1 MVPLQTRFNH
11 GASATQYTVEHHCRG
26 NDDGYAAGVDG
37 DNHDYD
43 ATRVQREYTQTL
55 IRPLSLMRMKEAY
68 LSNFIEG
75 DESSKTVESPY
86 GDDDDGGDAD
96 ADDDDVDDEV
106 ARGSRTLRRDVE
118 YKQQSVNEVSVVE
131 YYHGEDNDGGSS
143 VSELRSRTDFDYKD
157 RAYEYEHHP
166 PPIPPTPP
174 PLPLA
179 LVSPS
184 SSSNI
189 MHPMVSTPAYN
200 TNTPYSTG
208 ETIVSGIS
216 SSAFST
222 ELIGSN
228 PTELKRPISFRF
240 RSPVSPLYV
249 ADVQET
255 ISSSI
260 NIDRLH
266 NMPNL
271 NINVSDDD
279 GVSKTMNS
287 SPVNIQL
294 DPSRSNKYESSPVYQ
309 DKRSNTSP
317 VFTQNYHHHGN
328 HFVSYHNQT
337 NKSNTSSHDK
347 SINRPIVVSSSSS
360 SASPVSHQQSYPITH
375 QHSTAPISSSSSN
388 RSVTIVEETP
398 PEKTRRSIIHDNRTV
413 SALSRSSVSSSASS
427 STKHHTSKSNVSHHR
442 VVQIITTGSTTNPP
456 LIHTNSSYSHNSNTV
471 NSSLKL
477 FKSLDESSDLSEHSD
492 STTSSLSSFEVLN
505 DSSNAAIVITDTAD
519 LSSNGGGMES
529 YTNNLQQS
537 ININMNQ
544 SGGVGDGM
552 GVLLHVDDDLSYNN
566 TDDVDIAAT
575 LGEHVSTITSAPLA
589 MQSDLD
595 VASSSIPSKSSK
607 SPTNATADRYYR
619 RFKKRASALDGGGGG
634 GGGGGGLGNNVNTT
648 PTAANILLGTMT
660 IHPVSSIISN
670 RSTSVDDSISVT
682 TPTGSAASSSIYRNK
697 AVDKDQFRAYVLQ
710 GDAANARLI
719 LRNYSTTNRNN
730 LLVDANEATD
740 LMIQLFS
747 TRSQHLNEDI
757 VKLLV
762 DGLNANVNGMEL
774 LSGRRPLHYTIDLN
788 HAEIGSYLIARGA
801 DVFAQDNTGSCPL
814 VMSLNN
820 HLTWLLQAYEDSGM
834 QSKLLTSNNNNSTQ
848 MIADYT
854 TYLVLAG
861 YSKHVSSLLKAGLI
875 TITSEEATALLTS
888 CHGNFENML
897 EPIDMFEL
905 LESLGAAI

>member
-11 GASATQYTVEHHCRG
+11 GASATQYTVEHHHRS
-26 NDDGYAAGVDG
+26 NDDGYASIDG
-37 DNHDYD
+37 DSHDYD
-43 ATRVQREYTQTL
+43 TTRVQREYTQTL

-68 LSNFIEG
+68 LSNFVEG
-75 DESSKTVESPY
+75 DESYKTVESPY
-86 GDDDDGGDAD
+86 GDDDDGGDDDD
-96 ADDDDVDDEV
+96 ADVDDDDEV
-106 ARGSRTLRRDVE
+106 ARGSRTLRRDAE

-143 VSELRSRTDFDYKD
+143 MSELRSRTDFDYKD
-157 RAYEYEHHP
+157 RAHEYEHHP
-166 PPIPPTPP
+166 PPTPATP
-174 PLPLA
+174 SPLPLA

-189 MHPMVSTPAYN
+189 MHPMVSTPAYD

-228 PTELKRPISFRF
+228 PPELKRPISFRF

-249 ADVQET
+249 GDVQET

-266 NMPNL
+266 NIPNT
-271 NINVSDDD
+271 NINVSDDN
-279 GVSKTMNS
+279 SATLTMNS

-294 DPSRSNKYESSPVYQ
+294 DPSRSNKYDLPPVYQ
-309 DKRSNTSP
+309 DNRSNTSP
-317 VFTQNYHHHGN
+317 VLTQNYHHHGN
-328 HFVSYHNQT
+328 HFVSYQNQT
-337 NKSNTSSHDK
+337 NISSVSSHEK
-347 SINRPIVVSSSSS
+347 SIPRPIVVSSSSS
-360 SASPVSHQQSYPITH
+360 SSPVSHQQSYSITH
-375 QHSTAPISSSSSN
+375 LHSTAPIQSSSSSSSN

-398 PEKTRRSIIHDNRTV
+398 PDKTRSIIQDNRTV

-427 STKHHTSKSNVSHHR
+427 STKHHASKSNVSHHR
-442 VVQIITTGSTTNPP
+442 VVQIITTGSTTNLP
-456 LIHTNSSYSHNSNTV
+456 LIHTTNSTYSHNSNTV
-471 NSSLKL
+471 SSSLKL

-505 DSSNAAIVITDTAD
+505 DSSNAAIAITDTAG
-519 LSSNGGGMES
+519 LSPNGGGMES

-544 SGGVGDGM
+544 SGGVGGDGI

-619 RFKKRASALDGGGGG
+619 RFKKRAAALD

-670 RSTSVDDSISVT
+670 RSTSADDSISIT

-697 AVDKDQFRAYVLQ
+697 AVDKDQFQAYVLQ

-747 TRSQHLNEDI
+747 TRSQHLNVDI

-762 DGLNANVNGMEL
+762 DGLNANINGMEL

-820 HLTWLLQAYEDSGM
+820 HLTWLLQAYEESGM
-834 QSKLLTSNNNNSTQ
+834 QSKLLTSNNNSTQ
-848 MIADYT
+848 IADFT
-854 TYLVLAG
+854 SYLVLAG